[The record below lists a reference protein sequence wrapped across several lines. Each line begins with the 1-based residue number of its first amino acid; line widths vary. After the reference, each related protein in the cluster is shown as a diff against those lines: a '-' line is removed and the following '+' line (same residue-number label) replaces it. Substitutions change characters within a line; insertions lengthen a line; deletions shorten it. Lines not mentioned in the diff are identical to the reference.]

1 MARSQNRGSLFQRL
15 RTGLKEG
22 IAFSQGELSLR
33 TTVIPNTPPPMTA
46 KDITTL
52 RSQMDVS
59 QGVLAKVL
67 NVSTKTV
74 QSWEQGSR
82 SPSQAS
88 LRLLQILKSEP
99 EVVAEVVG
107 LKTQNGLP
115 SRSRS
120 LAR

>member
-1 MARSQNRGSLFQRL
+1 MTGKQTRGSLFLRL
-15 RTGLKEG
+15 RAGLKEG
-22 IAFSQGELSLR
+22 IAFAKGDLSLR
-33 TTVIPNTPPPMTA
+33 TTVIPDSPPPMTA
-46 KDITTL
+46 KDVSAL
-52 RSQMDVS
+52 RAQMNVS
-59 QGVLAKVL
+59 QGVLAKLL
-67 NVSTKTV
+67 NVSAKTV

-88 LRLLQILKSEP
+88 LRLLQILKCRP

-107 LKTQNGLP
+107 LKPQNGRT

>member
-1 MARSQNRGSLFQRL
+1 MASQQVRSSLFDRL

-22 IAFSQGELSLR
+22 IAFAKGDLSLR
-33 TTVIPNTPPPMTA
+33 TTVVPDSPPPMTA
-46 KDITTL
+46 KDVMTL
-52 RSQMDVS
+52 RGQMNVS
-59 QGVLAKVL
+59 QGVLAKLL
-67 NVSTKTV
+67 NVSAKTV

-88 LRLLQILKSEP
+88 LRLLQILKCRP
-99 EVVAEVVG
+99 DVVAEVVG
-107 LKTQNGLP
+107 LKTQNGRA